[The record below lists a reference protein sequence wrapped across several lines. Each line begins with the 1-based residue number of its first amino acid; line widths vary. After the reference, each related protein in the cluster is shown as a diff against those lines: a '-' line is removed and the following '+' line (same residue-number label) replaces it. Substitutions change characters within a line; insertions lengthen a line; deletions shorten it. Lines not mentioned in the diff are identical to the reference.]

1 MLLGMAVAVALS
13 LLTGGCPGEVAA
25 SAIGGLI
32 LGMAIFDDAGRH
44 DISV

>member
-1 MLLGMAVAVALS
+1 MLLGMAVAAMLS
-13 LLTGGCPGEVAA
+13 LLTGGCPGEVLA
-25 SAIGGLI
+25 SALGGLL